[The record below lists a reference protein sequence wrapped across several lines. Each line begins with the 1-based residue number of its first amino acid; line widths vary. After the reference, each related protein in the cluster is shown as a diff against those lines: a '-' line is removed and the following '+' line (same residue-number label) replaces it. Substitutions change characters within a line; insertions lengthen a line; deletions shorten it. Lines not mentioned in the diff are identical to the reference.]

1 MGYTTV
7 LLALELYILIKFNNK
22 EYASLNMKH
31 FLHLGSIVEEITS
44 DKMLPMIEMLHPTF
58 FGDFQFN
65 KSERKIRCIGFKGQK
80 RNNTVRYHTAMSGE
94 SGRGGTAQA
103 IILDEVAFYKNVGVI
118 EKGAVSSV
126 PNNGLSMLVYVS
138 TANGI
143 NEFYDR
149 VVEAQ
154 NNPEMEFLF
163 LPWFL
168 MEEYISKPSPDFA
181 KTLTKYEQEIL
192 KEMDKWEIPEHL
204 RLPKLAWY
212 RNHLITK
219 KGNDLSAMRQEFPS
233 NWQEPFVSS
242 DSPVFSTSLLLE
254 EMKKEKI
261 EPLGYATYTPEGK
274 IVNGNEWD
282 IAIYN
287 KPILGRKYEMVID
300 PAFGG
305 EEADNTSVR
314 VLDKIT
320 LEDQA
325 VYVSKNEPEDIAEL
339 AYALGKYYNTAR
351 INVENNRGELL
362 ITLLRNRGYS
372 NFYFDAKRYNRNN
385 PYKAVGTKMTVS
397 SKAKGI
403 ERLKSLMNLG
413 KYMPK
418 DEETLQEL
426 LHFNY
431 VGKGGS
437 RKAQACGNK
446 PDGTPYHDDLVMGLV
461 NWALTLPDNLFKNIE
476 K

>member
-1 MGYTTV
+1 
-7 LLALELYILIKFNNK
+7 
-22 EYASLNMKH
+22 
-31 FLHLGSIVEEITS
+31 
-44 DKMLPMIEMLHPTF
+44 
-58 FGDFQFN
+58 
-65 KSERKIRCIGFKGQK
+65 
-80 RNNTVRYHTAMSGE
+80 
-94 SGRGGTAQA
+94 
-103 IILDEVAFYKNVGVI
+103 
-118 EKGAVSSV
+118 
-126 PNNGLSMLVYVS
+126 
-138 TANGI
+138 
-143 NEFYDR
+143 
-149 VVEAQ
+149 
-154 NNPEMEFLF
+154 
-163 LPWFL
+163 
-168 MEEYISKPSPDFA
+168 
-181 KTLTKYEQEIL
+181 
-192 KEMDKWEIPEHL
+192 
-204 RLPKLAWY
+204 
-212 RNHLITK
+212 
-219 KGNDLSAMRQEFPS
+219 MRQEFPS

-261 EPLGYATYTPEGK
+261 EPIGYATYTPEGK

-287 KPILGRKYEMVID
+287 KPILGRRYEMVID

-325 VYVSKNEPEDIAEL
+325 VYVSKNEPEDIAEM

-426 LHFNY
+426 LHF
-431 VGKGGS
+431 
-437 RKAQACGNK
+437 K